1 MYVAVFATD
10 KPGTADVRSE
20 HFDAF
25 VAYLRD
31 HPDHPGVALL
41 HGGPTL
47 SEDASAM
54 VGTLLVLDAPSLDAV
69 RAFIADSPLGRAGV
83 YGDVQVRPFDWRTGR
98 PE

>member
-10 KPGTADVRSE
+10 KPGMADVRSE

-25 VAYLRD
+25 VEYLRD
-31 HPDHPGVALL
+31 HPDHPDVILL

-54 VGTLLVLDAPSLDAV
+54 NGTLLLLEAPSLDAV
-69 RAFIADSPLGRAGV
+69 RAMVADSPFGQVEL
-83 YGDVQVRPFDWRTGR
+83 YGDMQVRPWDWRTGR
-98 PE
+98 PA

>member
-1 MYVAVFATD
+1 MYVALFATD

-25 VAYLRD
+25 VEYLRD
-31 HPDHPGVALL
+31 HPDHPRVTLL

-47 SEDASAM
+47 SEDASRM
-54 VGTLLVLDAPSLDAV
+54 IGTLLVLDAPSPDAV

-83 YGDVQVRPFDWRTGR
+83 YGDIQVRPFDWRTGR
-98 PE
+98 PD

>member
-10 KPGTADVRSE
+10 KSGTADVRRE
-20 HFDAF
+20 HFEAF
-25 VAYLRD
+25 VDYLGE
-31 HPDHPGVALL
+31 HPDHPDVAVL

-54 VGTLLVLDAPSLDAV
+54 IGTLLVVEAPSLDAV
-69 RAFIADSPLGRAGV
+69 RSFVADSPLGRAGV
-83 YGDVQVRPFDWRTGR
+83 YGDVQVRPWDWRTGR